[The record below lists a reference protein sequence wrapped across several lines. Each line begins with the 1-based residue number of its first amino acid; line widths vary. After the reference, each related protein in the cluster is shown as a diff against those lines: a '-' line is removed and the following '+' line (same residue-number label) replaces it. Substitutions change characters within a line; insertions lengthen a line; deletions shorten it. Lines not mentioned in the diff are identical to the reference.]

1 MRSGSAENGPVRR
14 SVTRRVLSVLD
25 AFAGERRGLTLS
37 DISRRTGMPLATT
50 HRLVGEL
57 HSWGALERDRDGRY
71 EIGLHL
77 WAVAGLAPRRLELR
91 EVALPFLRD
100 LHHRTGRRQVRLAVL
115 DGMEVVLVERIH
127 DRDTGPAFE
136 PAGGR
141 SPAHATGDGLVLL
154 AYAGAAVREHYLAR
168 HAPAAGLRPL
178 LSEVHRAGFATGDR
192 WPGPGPGP
200 GHSGSVAAPVRDA
213 SGEVVAAVSVVPRL
227 PETGRSGFA
236 PAVVATGR
244 TISRA
249 LFRRQEGA

>member
-14 SVTRRVLSVLD
+14 SVTGRVLSVLD
-25 AFAGERRGLTLS
+25 AFAGERRQLTLS

-57 HSWGALERDRDGRY
+57 LSWGALERNRNGRY

-91 EVALPFLRD
+91 EVAMPFLRE
-100 LHHRTGRRQVRLAVL
+100 LHHRTGRQQVRLAVL
-115 DGMEVVLVERIH
+115 DGTEVVLVERIPA
-127 DRDTGPAFE
+127 RDSPPFE

-154 AYAGAAVREHYLAR
+154 AYAGAAVQEHYLAR

-178 LSEVHRAGFATGDR
+178 LSEVHRTGFATSDR
-192 WPGPGPGP
+192 RPGP
-200 GHSGSVAAPVRDA
+200 GHTASVAAPVRDA
-213 SGEVVAAVSVVPRL
+213 SGEVVAAVSVVLRTS
-227 PETGRSGFA
+227 EAGRSSFA
-236 PAVVATGR
+236 PAVVAMAR
-244 TISRA
+244 TISLA
-249 LFRRQEGA
+249 LFRRQDGA